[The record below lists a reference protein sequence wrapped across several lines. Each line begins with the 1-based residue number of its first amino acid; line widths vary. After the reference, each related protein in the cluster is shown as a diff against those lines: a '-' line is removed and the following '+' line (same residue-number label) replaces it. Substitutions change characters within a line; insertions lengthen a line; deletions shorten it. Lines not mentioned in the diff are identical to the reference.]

1 MFALLSCKIENM
13 NQAMT
18 FSEVSRE
25 IKLST
30 CECKCSAV
38 VDELTTLSVRNRSEK
53 GFLLHV
59 HIDQWFV
66 TDIQHGV
73 NAMRCSVKQK
83 DIWWS
88 DLIFFSD

>member
-38 VDELTTLSVRNRSEK
+38 VELTTLSVRNRSEK